1 MDERGHGEPH
11 LLVTRPR
18 PPMHGPHFSH
28 TQSGCRTTYSLLLAR
43 PAGSCSS
50 ASRPIKERDMEPSN
64 SARGRAAATFHAL
77 ALRATR
83 PKLSFRR
90 VSVVLLVLV
99 GCTSMGLTGLAA
111 AAGRT
116 SDEPPPVP
124 ECFYTGHDG
133 YSDPTG
139 PCGGML
145 IPGGGTVLVFTHTR
159 QGRDLQV
166 DRPGSLQTKHWVAC
180 GDAGCVYNELS
191 WAIYASRGIRLRG
204 PTSPPATCGSPRDG
218 EERAG
223 IWCASRQNT
232 EPKILYTLWN
242 GEPGGTISGYVP

>member
-1 MDERGHGEPH
+1 
-11 LLVTRPR
+11 
-18 PPMHGPHFSH
+18 
-28 TQSGCRTTYSLLLAR
+28 
-43 PAGSCSS
+43 
-50 ASRPIKERDMEPSN
+50 MEPSN

-116 SDEPPPVP
+116 SDGPPPVP

-145 IPGGGTVLVFTHTR
+145 IPGGGTVLVFTHPDKDGIFKLT
-159 QGRDLQV
+159 G
-166 DRPGSLQTKHWVAC
+166 PAPLQTKHWVAC
-180 GDAGCVYNELS
+180 GDAGLRLQRTELGHLRRS
-191 WAIYASRGIRLRG
+191 GVGLRG
-204 PTSPPATCGSPRDG
+204 
-218 EERAG
+218 
-223 IWCASRQNT
+223 
-232 EPKILYTLWN
+232 
-242 GEPGGTISGYVP
+242 